1 MPRTKQRT
9 PDLRD
14 HVLSVAVGLLAEE
27 GVAGFTTRGVARR
40 AETSTPAVY
49 ELFGD
54 KWGLVRHVFFEGFR
68 LLGRDLETLEESPD
82 PGADLIELVRIYRRF
97 LRENPA
103 LAEIM
108 FSRPFTDF
116 DPGLSERQASAS
128 VRTFI
133 VGHVG
138 RGVEAGLIRGDP
150 TDVAHVLVA
159 LVQGLANAEKARR
172 LGTTAQSID
181 RRWDLAVR
189 SLLDGLAP

>member
-14 HVLSVAVGLLAEE
+14 HVLSVAVGLLAEQ

-82 PGADLIELVRIYRRF
+82 PRADLIELVRIYRRF
-97 LRENPA
+97 LRENTA

-159 LVQGLANAEKARR
+159 LVQGLANAETARR

>member
-14 HVLSVAVGLLAEE
+14 HVLAVAVGLLAEE

-40 AETSTPAVY
+40 AGTSTPAVY

-68 LLGRDLETLEESPD
+68 LLALDLETLEESPD
-82 PGADLIELVRIYRRF
+82 PGADLVELVRIYRRF
-97 LRENPA
+97 LRDNPE

-116 DPGLSERQASAS
+116 DPGPSERQASAS

-133 VGHVG
+133 LGQVD
-138 RGVEAGLIRGDP
+138 RSIEAGLIGGDP
-150 TDVAHVLVA
+150 TDVAHILVA
-159 LVQGLANAEKARR
+159 LVQGLANAENARR
-172 LGTTAQSID
+172 LGTTAESID

>member
-138 RGVEAGLIRGDP
+138 RGVEAGLIGGDP

-172 LGTTAQSID
+172 LGTTAASVD

>member
-97 LRENPA
+97 LRENTA

-138 RGVEAGLIRGDP
+138 RGVEAGLIGGDP

-172 LGTTAQSID
+172 LGTTAASVD